1 MQKDKYTQKS
11 LESLKASENIALEYG
26 NPTIDVEHLMLGLI
40 TVSDSLILA
49 LLKKMTVDVST
60 FRGDVTR
67 LIEKKPKVT
76 GDVDLSITTNFSK
89 VLAAAEKEAQR
100 QARARRVYSCKADED
115 CIIVDKDPCGCA
127 IGPKGVVA
135 INVNYLTD
143 FNALN
148 SQKMVTKSCSEV
160 LSREK
165 ECSPSARAVC
175 KAHTCKITY

>member
-1 MQKDKYTQKS
+1 MKKLIKNVFLLVCTGVVVCLIGLFMTHDS
-11 LESLKASENIALEYG
+11 PIPVEIPALDAAE
-26 NPTIDVEHLMLGLI
+26 
-40 TVSDSLILA
+40 LA
-49 LLKKMTVDVST
+49 AKK
-60 FRGDVTR
+60 
-67 LIEKKPKVT
+67 EEA
-76 GDVDLSITTNFSK
+76 
-89 VLAAAEKEAQR
+89 AAAEKEAQR

-127 IGPKGVVA
+127 VGPKGVVA
-135 INVNYLTD
+135 VNVNYLTD

-148 SQKMVTKSCSEV
+148 SQKMVTKACSEV

>member
-1 MQKDKYTQKS
+1 MKKLIKNVFLLVCTGVVVCLIGLFMTHDS
-11 LESLKASENIALEYG
+11 PIPVEIPALDAAE
-26 NPTIDVEHLMLGLI
+26 
-40 TVSDSLILA
+40 LA
-49 LLKKMTVDVST
+49 AKK
-60 FRGDVTR
+60 
-67 LIEKKPKVT
+67 EEA
-76 GDVDLSITTNFSK
+76 
-89 VLAAAEKEAQR
+89 AAAEKEAQR

-127 IGPKGVVA
+127 VGPKGVVA